1 MSSQAAAAAASE
13 EPVQQ
18 QVRKEKLEELSLQAA
33 AAMGILQAQWEPPVQ
48 EPRESMS
55 PVSAEESLRLGK
67 KQLDSEARKKKKKT
81 ETFVGDPHC
90 RQESRRR

>member
-1 MSSQAAAAAASE
+1 M
-13 EPVQQ
+13 QQ
-18 QVRKEKLEELSLQAA
+18 QVRKEMLEELSLQETAA
-33 AAMGILQAQWEPPVQ
+33 AVAVVAGILQAQWEPPVQ

-67 KQLDSEARKKKKKT
+67 RQLESEARKKKKT

>member
-1 MSSQAAAAAASE
+1 M
-13 EPVQQ
+13 QQ

-33 AAMGILQAQWEPPVQ
+33 AGGILQAQWEPPVQ
-48 EPRESMS
+48 EPRESIS

-67 KQLDSEARKKKKKT
+67 KQLDSEARKKKKKKT
-81 ETFVGDPHC
+81 ETFVRDPHC